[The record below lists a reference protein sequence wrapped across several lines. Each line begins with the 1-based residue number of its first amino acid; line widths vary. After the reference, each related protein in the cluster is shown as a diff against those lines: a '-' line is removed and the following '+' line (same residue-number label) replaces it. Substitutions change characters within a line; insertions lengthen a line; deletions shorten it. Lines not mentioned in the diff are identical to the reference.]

1 MARSIDEEIG
11 KLFAL
16 APEEFTAARDR
27 MAKDLKAGGDSKS
40 AAEVKA
46 LRRPTLA
53 AWAANQ
59 VVRREPKGADAL
71 LEAGNELRKAQRR
84 ALSGVSGAAGL
95 REATERRRKAVRSL
109 LKATQ
114 AILDEAGRAS
124 SPGTMEAIQATLEAA
139 STDEEAG
146 TAFRQGRLAKEFP
159 TPAGF
164 GAVEGLSLVAAP
176 PEPGITG
183 KKQAIP
189 AKSGGG
195 RGKGEPDAARL
206 VALRKEQE
214 EARRAVRDQERVAER
229 ARKDSQRASDA
240 AVKAE
245 EQAEEARV
253 RADEARR
260 RARELAAA
268 ARVAGAEVAR
278 TERESERARRA
289 LGQVEEALRGLR
301 P

>member
-1 MARSIDEEIG
+1 MAGSIDEEIG
-11 KLFAL
+11 KLYGL
-16 APEEFTAARDR
+16 TPEEFTAARDR

-71 LEAGNELRKAQRR
+71 LEAGDELRKAQRR
-84 ALSGVSGAAGL
+84 ALSGVSGAGGL
-95 REATERRRKAVRSL
+95 HEATERRRKAVRSL

-124 SPGTMEAIQATLEAA
+124 SSGTMEAIQATLEAA

-146 TAFRQGRLAKEFP
+146 RAFRQGRLTKEFP

-176 PEPGITG
+176 EPRATG
-183 KKQAIP
+183 KRQAIP
-189 AKSGGG
+189 PKSGG
-195 RGKGEPDAARL
+195 RERNGEPDAVRL
-206 VALRKEQE
+206 AALRKERE
-214 EARRAVRDQERVAER
+214 ESRRAVRDQERVASG
-229 ARKDSQRASDA
+229 ARRDSQRASDA

-253 RADEARR
+253 RADQARR

-268 ARVAGAEVAR
+268 ARVAGSEVAR

-289 LGQVEEALRGLR
+289 LDQVEEALRGLR